1 MELIRIFNV
10 TSDNIVVRTK
20 LLLFYLFWFFIGEVN
35 CDCDCDCDWDFVLDC
50 VCEGEVVD
58 NEEDGEITSETRPT
72 VVVNEIPSIWQ
83 ITLYK

>member
-1 MELIRIFNV
+1 MNYDSNPLAIFFFV
-10 TSDNIVVRTK
+10 SIWRSIP
-20 LLLFYLFWFFIGEVN
+20 LFWFFIGEVN